1 MKGLKMFISIIKT
14 VVIAFFIAVVILD
27 STANAQKTSLKP
39 YGIKSGIIEY
49 KYSGV
54 RTGTST
60 LYFDDYGLKSA
71 MKNNIKMEGKS
82 ENGWIISLKDEQYIF
97 DPAKSNEGIKMKN
110 PLLEGFFEM
119 QQSDFDKFVEEF
131 YTKMGYKKVGTEKYA
146 GKDCIVYKGDL
157 GKILIWNGILL
168 YTESNFAG
176 VYSKQET
183 TSLKVNVPVDSKYFQ
198 IPKNIKFTEAPDLD
212 DIDKMIEQESED
224 ETE

>member
-1 MKGLKMFISIIKT
+1 MFKSILKT
-14 VVIAFFIAVVILD
+14 VVISLFIILVVLHSAAI
-27 STANAQKTSLKP
+27 AQKTSLKP

-71 MKNNIKMEGKS
+71 MKNNIKTGDRS

-97 DPAKSNEGIKMKN
+97 DPEKSKEGIKMKN

-176 VYSKQET
+176 IYSKQET

-198 IPKNIKFTEAPDLD
+198 IPKNIKFTDAPDFD
-212 DIDKMIEQESED
+212 DIDKLIKKESED